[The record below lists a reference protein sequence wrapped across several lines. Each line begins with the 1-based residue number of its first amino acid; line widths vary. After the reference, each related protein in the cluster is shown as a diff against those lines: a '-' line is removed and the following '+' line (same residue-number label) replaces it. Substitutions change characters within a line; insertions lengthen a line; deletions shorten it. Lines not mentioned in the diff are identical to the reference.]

1 MLTMIHLSVTKVEAH
16 VPEFSL
22 YLIHISLK
30 TKPET

>member
-1 MLTMIHLSVTKVEAH
+1 MLTMIHLSVTTLEAD

-30 TKPET
+30 AKPET